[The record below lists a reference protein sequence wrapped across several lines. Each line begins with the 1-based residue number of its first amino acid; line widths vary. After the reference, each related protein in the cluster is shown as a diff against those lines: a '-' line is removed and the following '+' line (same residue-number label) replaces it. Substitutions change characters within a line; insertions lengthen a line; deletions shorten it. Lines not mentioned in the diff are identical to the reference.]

1 MQFVTQGRATDSA
14 RHIPALDG
22 LRAIAIL
29 LVIPHNVYVFD
40 SIRGWLVPFAWIS
53 SFGWVGVQLFFV
65 LSGFLITRN
74 LLDSRGAANYYS
86 AFFGRRILRIFPLYF
101 LTLAFFLLLL
111 PQLVNLSA
119 DIRDSYAN
127 QIWLWLFLSNW
138 AQPFGKEVYWFSHFW
153 SLAVEEQFYFVWPLV
168 VATVTRRLIP
178 VCVTII
184 IAAFAIRV
192 GMAEAGAKPEMLYM
206 FTVCRM
212 DALACGA
219 LAAVLT
225 GSPQFMN
232 RVREHA
238 DWLLGVVLII
248 LALGSAYTHS
258 YAAYEMPTLTVG
270 HTLLALCITAVLLVI
285 VAGPRDYI
293 TRSLEVVLSLA
304 PLRSVGKVSYAMYLF
319 HLPIATGIIAPL
331 VLPELKKL
339 GPGFPVWYALVNI
352 LCSYLVALASWH
364 LIEKHFLR
372 AKRFFV
378 PAKEARIAPATAGS
392 LPPEA

>member
-1 MQFVTQGRATDSA
+1 MQLVTNGRVTDST

-29 LVIPHNVYVFD
+29 LVIPHNVYVFET
-40 SIRGWLVPFAWIS
+40 IRGWLAPFAWIA

-74 LLDSRGAANYYS
+74 LLDSRGAPNYYS

-101 LTLAFFLLLL
+101 LVLSFFLLVL
-111 PQLVNLSA
+111 PQFAALSA
-119 DIRDSYAN
+119 DIRASYAN
-127 QIWLWLFLSNW
+127 QVWLWLFLSNW

-168 VATVTRRLIP
+168 VATVSRRLAP
-178 VCVTII
+178 VCVAII
-184 IAAFAIRV
+184 IAALAIRV
-192 GMAEAGAKPEMLYM
+192 GMVEAGAKPEMLYM

-219 LAAVLT
+219 LAAVLA
-225 GSPQFMN
+225 GSPRFMN
-232 RVREHA
+232 GVREHA
-238 DWLLGVVLII
+238 DWLLGITLII

-258 YAAYEMPTLTVG
+258 YAAFDTPTLTVG
-270 HTLLALCITAVLLVI
+270 QTLLSLCATAVLLLI
-285 VAGPRDYI
+285 VAGSRGGI
-293 TRSLEVVLSLA
+293 TRFLEFVLSLA
-304 PLRSVGKVSYAMYLF
+304 PLRSVGKVSYAMYIF

-331 VLPELKKL
+331 LLPRLKQL

-364 LIEKHFLR
+364 LLEKHFLR

-378 PAKEARIAPATAGS
+378 AAKGARIAPATVGS
-392 LPPEA
+392 FPPEA